1 MGKARGP
8 ISDRPRVVVTGA
20 RVSEAYL
27 DLMRQSALQVVNPTE
42 HISGDQLARTLQ
54 GAQGYLLAGDEI
66 ATREV
71 LAQCKQLRLLSFLGT
86 GYGSFVDADAAT
98 ELGIAVTN
106 TPGANTT
113 SVAELTVAHLLNA
126 RRRVTDLNNLAKQ
139 GQFPRTMTTDLH
151 GATVGVVGMGAIGS
165 AIARILVNG
174 FAMRLV
180 YHSRERKPRIED
192 ALGAKSVG
200 FDQLLA
206 ASDVVVLAAATT
218 PETIGLIG
226 ADQLRRMRPSAILI
240 NTARAVLVDG
250 HALARALREDVIAA
264 AAFDGYYV
272 EPVPTSERDKYG
284 LLALPDAKFT
294 LTPHTG
300 ALTASA
306 NDRMCA
312 MAAASVRS
320 FFTTG
325 DDQFVV
331 NPAYR
336 ASLPASPDVTSPP
349 HLRVAEHADR

>member
-1 MGKARGP
+1 
-8 ISDRPRVVVTGA
+8 VVVTGT
-20 RVSEAYL
+20 RVSEGYL
-27 DLMRQSALQVVNPTE
+27 ALIRQSGLHVVNPTE
-42 HISGDQLARTLQ
+42 HLSGDALVHALED
-54 GAQGYLLAGDEI
+54 AQGYLLAGDEI

-71 LAQCKQLRLLSFLGT
+71 LARCEQLRLLAFLGT

-98 ELGIAVTN
+98 ELGIAITN

-113 SVAELTVAHLLNA
+113 SVAELTVAHVLNA
-126 RRRVTDLNNLAKQ
+126 RRRVTDLNNLTKQ

-165 AIARILVNG
+165 AIARILVDG
-174 FAMRLV
+174 FGMSLV

-192 ALGAKSVG
+192 ALGAKSVPLN
-200 FDQLLA
+200 QLLA

-218 PETIGLIG
+218 PETIGLVG
-226 ADQLRRMRPSAILI
+226 ADQLNRMRPDAILI

-250 HALARALREDVIAA
+250 HALSRALREDVIAT

-272 EPVPTSERDKYG
+272 EPVPTPECDEYR
-284 LLALPDAKFT
+284 LLSLPDAKFT

-300 ALTASA
+300 ALTISA

-312 MAAASVRS
+312 MAVASVRS
-320 FFTTG
+320 FFATG
-325 DDQFVV
+325 DDEFIV

-336 ASLPASPDVTSPP
+336 ASLSATPDVASLPRR
-349 HLRVAEHADR
+349 RVAEHADR